1 MSATAPFDY
10 EAALWGEDD
19 VHPHDRS
26 IAAFRI
32 HEALQWLP
40 SEGRVLEVGCGAGRM
55 LRALREARPGLRLC
69 GADVSRAA
77 LARAGARSP
86 DLELRLVKAPHAL
99 LPAEDGEFDAV
110 LLLDV
115 LEHVTDPGRF
125 LAETRRVIRAGGV
138 LHLHVPCEGD
148 ALSLW
153 RWLPGQ
159 RGPRGVKQ
167 RLAGHV
173 QRFRRR
179 AVLALLRDAGL
190 TPLRVRHSLHVLGN
204 LADVGAFVAL
214 AARSRAGRAQPTTGD
229 LLAGAPDASG
239 GASRMVRAV
248 DAALF
253 FEARLLA
260 RIPAWGLHVS
270 ARAGPGGQG

>member
-1 MSATAPFDY
+1 MSASAPFDY

-19 VHPHDRS
+19 VHPQARS

-32 HEALQWLP
+32 QEALQWLP
-40 SEGRVLEVGCGAGRM
+40 HTGHVLEVGCGAGRM
-55 LRALREARPGLRLC
+55 LRALHEARPGLRLC

-77 LARAGARSP
+77 LARARARSA
-86 DLELRLVKAPHAL
+86 DLELRLVEAPDAS
-99 LPAEDGEFDAV
+99 LPAADGEFDAV

-115 LEHVTDPGRF
+115 LEHVSDPGAF
-125 LAETRRVIRAGGV
+125 LAETKRVMRGGGV

-159 RGPRGVKQ
+159 RGPQSLKQ

-179 AVLALLRDAGL
+179 DILALLREAGF

-204 LADVGAFVAL
+204 LADVGAFAAL
-214 AARSRAGRAQPTTGD
+214 AARSRSNGRRVTTGD
-229 LLAGAPDASG
+229 LLAGTPDASGRASG
-239 GASRMVRAV
+239 GASRIVRAV

-253 FEARLLA
+253 FEARLLG
-260 RIPAWGLHVS
+260 RIPSWGLHVS
-270 ARAGPGGQG
+270 ARAGG